1 MCTNIH
7 THTTH
12 VFPHTHSHGHMNTQH
27 AYILKE
33 KKSFEGLNVQLRQ
46 DYLDE
51 PEFSPQQ
58 RRFEDVNSLAHWL
71 VRRMPLYQQEQSI
84 LSECRHRTIFLT
96 GLPLA
101 GSYAV
106 LHPLS
111 TVTKYRTLT
120 TAVSC
125 LTQDLGFRNLEE
137 VWLEILVLELLGPG
151 SQDSRRAHSHQKMD
165 LESWQIQTYPKMACS
180 HSR

>member
-1 MCTNIH
+1 M
-7 THTTH
+7 
-12 VFPHTHSHGHMNTQH
+12 
-27 AYILKE
+27 
-33 KKSFEGLNVQLRQ
+33 QLRQ
-46 DYLDE
+46 NYLDE

-111 TVTKYRTLT
+111 TVMKYRTLT

-125 LTQDLGFRNLEE
+125 LTQDLSLRNLEE
-137 VWLEILVLELLGPG
+137 V
-151 SQDSRRAHSHQKMD
+151 
-165 LESWQIQTYPKMACS
+165 
-180 HSR
+180 

>member
-7 THTTH
+7 THHTRVPTCTLTWAHEYTTCI
-12 VFPHTHSHGHMNTQH
+12 HT
-27 AYILKE
+27 E
-33 KKSFEGLNVQLRQ
+33 RKKSFEGLNVHLRQ
-46 DYLDE
+46 DKLDE
-51 PEFSPQQ
+51 HEFSPQQ

-84 LSECRHRTIFLT
+84 LSECRHRTTFLT

-111 TVTKYRTLT
+111 ITPLLLYHKM
-120 TAVSC
+120 
-125 LTQDLGFRNLEE
+125 QDAYHSSLLSHTGLGL
-137 VWLEILVLELLGPG
+137 
-151 SQDSRRAHSHQKMD
+151 
-165 LESWQIQTYPKMACS
+165 
-180 HSR
+180 